1 MATATLRKL
10 GGSTVI
16 AIPPVFLDALNCNVG
31 DQLEVSLNEDRVE
44 LRVKQKRLSLKERL
58 DMYKAALPLKTE
70 EEKAEEAVWQNIRP
84 VGREIL

>member
-16 AIPPVFLDALNCNVG
+16 AIPPVFLDALNCKVG
-31 DQLEVSLNEDRVE
+31 DQLEMSLNEDRVE
-44 LRVKQKRLSLKERL
+44 LRVKRKKLSLKERL

-84 VGREIL
+84 VGRELL

>member
-31 DQLEVSLNEDRVE
+31 DQLELSLNEDRVE

-58 DMYKAALPLKTE
+58 DIYKAALPLKTE

>member
-31 DQLEVSLNEDRVE
+31 DQLELSLNEDRVE
-44 LRVKQKRLSLKERL
+44 LRVKRKRLSLKERL
-58 DMYKAALPLKTE
+58 DMYKNAIPLKTE
-70 EEKAEEAVWQNIRP
+70 EEKVEEADWQNIRS

>member
-31 DQLEVSLNEDRVE
+31 DQLE
-44 LRVKQKRLSLKERL
+44 LS
-58 DMYKAALPLKTE
+58 
-70 EEKAEEAVWQNIRP
+70 
-84 VGREIL
+84 REIL

>member
-31 DQLEVSLNEDRVE
+31 DQLELSLNEDSVE
-44 LRVKQKRLSLKERL
+44 LRVKRKRLSLKERL
-58 DMYKAALPLKTE
+58 DMYKKALPLKTE
-70 EEKAEEAVWQNIRP
+70 EEKAEEADWQNIRP